1 MMDLHEAAQALHAGL
16 SGANVTFTSV
26 RSDSRAVSAGDLFI
40 ALVGDKFDGH
50 QFVAEAG
57 KKGAVAAMIN
67 QDSELRTE
75 DSGIPLLAVK
85 DTRSSLG
92 RLSGYWRGKF
102 DIPLVAVTG
111 SNGKTTVKELL
122 AAILREHCASTQSS
136 SPHPFPLSPGERGGG
151 EGLLDPRSRV
161 LATSGNLN
169 NDIGVPLMLLQLRSQ
184 HRYAVIEMGMN
195 HAGEIA
201 YLTGLARPDVAV
213 INNAAPAHIEFFPSV
228 EAIARAKGEIF
239 QSLGPDGSAVINADD
254 AFAPLWRDLAKGRRI
269 VEFGLNP
276 GANVTA
282 QYRLFAAGAQLR
294 VRTPSGDT
302 DVRLQVLGIHNVRN
316 ALAAAAC
323 AVALGIPN
331 DAVARGLGVFAGMK
345 GRLQRTPCL
354 HGATLID
361 DTYNANPES
370 VKAALAVL
378 AVAGGKKVL
387 VLGDMGELG
396 ARGVTLHQ
404 EIGEQARRAGID
416 ALFTLGKLSAH
427 AAGKFGTDGR
437 HFERIEDL
445 LAEVENLLAPDVTV
459 LVKGS
464 RFMQMER
471 VVKSFEL

>member
-1 MMDLHEAAQALHAGL
+1 MMDLQEAVQALNAGP
-16 SGANVTFTSV
+16 SGARVTFMGVS
-26 RSDSRAVSAGDLFI
+26 SDSRAVSAGDLFV

-50 QFVAEAG
+50 QFVAEAAR
-57 KKGAVAAMIN
+57 KGAVAAMIN
-67 QDSELRTE
+67 KDSGLRAE

-92 RLSGYWRGKF
+92 RLSGYWRSKF

-111 SNGKTTVKELL
+111 SNGKTTVKEML

-136 SPHPFPLSPGERGGG
+136 V
-151 EGLLDPRSRV
+151 LDPQSCV
-161 LATSGNLN
+161 LATTGNLN
-169 NDIGVPLMLLQLRSQ
+169 NDIGVPLMLLQLRSR

-195 HAGEIA
+195 HVGEIA

-213 INNAAPAHIEFFPSV
+213 ISNAAPAHIEFFPSV

-239 QSLGPDGSAVINADD
+239 QGLGPNGSAVINADD
-254 AFAPLWRDLAKGRRI
+254 AFAPLWRDLAKGCRI
-269 VEFGLNP
+269 VEFGLGP
-276 GANVTA
+276 RINVTA
-282 QYRLFAAGAQLR
+282 QYRLDATGGQMRLH
-294 VRTPSGDT
+294 TPAGDT
-302 DVRLQVLGIHNVRN
+302 DVRLQVPGIHNVRN
-316 ALAAAAC
+316 ALAASAC
-323 AVALGIPN
+323 AIALGIAN
-331 DAVARGLGVFAGMK
+331 DAIAGGIGAFVGVK
-345 GRLQRTPCL
+345 GRLQRKPCL
-354 HGATLID
+354 HGASLVD

-370 VKAALAVL
+370 VRAALAVL
-378 AVAGGKKVL
+378 AVADGKKLL

-396 ARGVTLHQ
+396 ERGVDLHEQ
-404 EIGEQARRAGID
+404 IGDEARRAGVD
-416 ALFTLGKLSAH
+416 VLFTLGELSAH
-427 AAGKFGTDGR
+427 AAKKFGPGGR